1 MVRSTLGIFITQ
13 EEVIDDRLSEP
24 ERLLLKDECYMIA
37 LNLLSVNGY
46 TQEHWSKSLNHL
58 VEQELKTSGLPDNL
72 YTRSLI
78 VNACNDLIEIHQENY
93 AMDSDISVS

>member
-13 EEVIDDRLSEP
+13 KEVIDETLTDP
-24 ERLLLKDECYMIA
+24 EKLQLQDECYMIA

-46 TQEHWSKSLNHL
+46 TQEHWSKSLSDL
-58 VEQELKTSGLPDNL
+58 AEQELKTAGLPDNL

-78 VNACNDLIEIHQENY
+78 VNACNDLIEIHNDDY
-93 AMDSDISVS
+93 AIDSDMEIS

>member
-13 EEVIDDRLSEP
+13 EEVID
-24 ERLLLKDECYMIA
+24 ERLTDPETLQLQDECYMIA

-46 TQEHWSKSLNHL
+46 TQEHWAESLNNL
-58 VEQELKTSGLPDNL
+58 AEQELKTAGLPDNL

-93 AMDSDISVS
+93 AMDSDMEIS

>member
-13 EEVIDDRLSEP
+13 EEVTDETLSDP
-24 ERLLLKDECYMIA
+24 EALQLQDECYMIA

-46 TQEHWSKSLNHL
+46 TQEHWSKSLSDL
-58 VEQELKTSGLPDNL
+58 AEQELKTAGLPDNL